1 MAYNLSV
8 GIVAVEILEEEPQGG
23 NLFGGAGV
31 GGFAF
36 FIQASLI
43 ADADGVLV
51 VVADMGTGEL
61 FGAAFLDG
69 ALTVDVPVVAALG
82 EAPGLV
88 PAVDVIDGDS
98 LRESRGGAVYDD
110 VQHVFHGFDVFHF
123 TRIIMLMSH
132 GNHRNHGNATCMTGR
147 RRSRGWQ

>member
-1 MAYNLSV
+1 MTDNLGL
-8 GIVAVEILEEEPQGG
+8 GIVLLQVLQEEPQGG
-23 NLFGGAGV
+23 LLLGSTGV
-31 GGFAF
+31 LGTAF
-36 FIQASLI
+36 LVQTALI

-51 VVADMGTGEL
+51 VVADMGAGEL
-61 FGAAFLDG
+61 LRASFFDG

-88 PAVDVIDGDS
+88 PAVDVVDGDS

-110 VQHVFHGFDVFHF
+110 VQHVLHGFDVLHF

-147 RRSRGWQ
+147 RRSREWQ